1 MIKFHGQVVVDNCEY
16 MILRNNVVLPD
27 RVEIS
32 PISLIPYMPNDY
44 RYNFQVAAFNK
55 ANSEYTGTISNYITI
70 NKTGNF
76 IPTIEASIS
85 NSGTV
90 VLNYN
95 VVPPGENP
103 NNYTT
108 TIFKNGKVLADW

>member
-1 MIKFHGQVVVDNCEY
+1 
-16 MILRNNVVLPD
+16 
-27 RVEIS
+27 
-32 PISLIPYMPNDY
+32 MPNDY